1 VSASQDGFAREGS
14 FHDDPY
20 SFFARLRREDPL
32 HRDGNGL
39 FRLTRYEDVVAAL
52 RDERLSGD
60 DERWQ
65 QVDPIAESLGGHDSP
80 AARARRQWFMN
91 LDDPEHR
98 RLRSA
103 VASAFTP
110 RASASYRPAIQLAL
124 DHLLDRLRGSHGTD
138 LLESVIRPL
147 PSAAIASAFGFPAA
161 DWDRLEE
168 WVRDVNRNFDRT
180 RTPGEVV
187 QMNRAVVEFEAYLDE
202 RVAGAAGEDAFSR
215 LVREAR
221 GRGLRDDELVPTLE
235 IIFVA
240 GQHVMVK
247 LLGGCAIR
255 LLTADE
261 RERERLR
268 KDPAQVGDFID
279 EMLRWDSPVQGLKR
293 VATADVELPSGA
305 VPRDQVVVLVLP
317 SANRDDTVFSEPD
330 VFDPGRRDP
339 RAIPFGVGA
348 HFCLGAYIGKL
359 QAVVFVETLLR
370 RFDRLAFAG
379 VPPVLPVSRRG
390 VPPLNVVWDRLA

>member
-39 FRLTRYEDVVAAL
+39 FRLTRYDDVVAAL

-103 VASAFTP
+103 VASSFTP
-110 RASASYRPAIQLAL
+110 RASAEYRPAIQVAL
-124 DHLLDRLRGSHGTD
+124 DHLLDRLRGSNETD

-147 PSAAIASAFGFPAA
+147 PSAGMASAFGFPAA
-161 DWDRLEE
+161 DWGRLME

-180 RTPGEVV
+180 RTPDEVE
-187 QMNRAVVEFEAYLDE
+187 QMNRAVVDFEAYLGE
-202 RVAGAAGEDAFSR
+202 RIADAAGDDAFSR

-221 GRGLRDDELVPTLE
+221 ERGLRDDELVPTLE

-261 RERERLR
+261 GERERLR
-268 KDPAQVGDFID
+268 HDLDRVGDFVD

-293 VATADVELPSGA
+293 VATADVELPSG
-305 VPRDQVVVLVLP
+305 VIPRDQVAVVVLP
-317 SANRDDTVFSEPD
+317 SANRDETVFSEPD

-339 RAIPFGVGA
+339 RAIPFGVGT

-359 QAVVFVETLLR
+359 EAVVFVETLLR
-370 RFDRLAFAG
+370 RFEGLAFAG